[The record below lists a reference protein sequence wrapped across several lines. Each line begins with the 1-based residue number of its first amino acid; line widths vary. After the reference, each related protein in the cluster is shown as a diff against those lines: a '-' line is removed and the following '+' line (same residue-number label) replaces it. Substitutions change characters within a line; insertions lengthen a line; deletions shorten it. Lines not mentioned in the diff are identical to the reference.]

1 MLADLEA
8 LTPPLIMAAAFL
20 IGLTF
25 FLRHQMSPR
34 DHSADDAE
42 EADIP
47 GGASNDD
54 PGDVAPGSSS
64 DQHRYRQHRGRT
76 AVPSGDD
83 IASAGLKTRFSM

>member
-20 IGLTF
+20 IGLTL

-34 DHSADDAE
+34 DRPADEAD

-47 GGASNDD
+47 GSTSNAD
-54 PGDVAPGSSS
+54 PGDAAHGPSS
-64 DQHRYRQHRGRT
+64 DQHK
-76 AVPSGDD
+76 V
-83 IASAGLKTRFSM
+83 